1 VRLGL
6 FLMSSPPTSILHLA
20 RPYKA
25 VLFDMDGTLLD
36 SHVAVERVWRGWAA
50 EHGRDSA
57 PIMKVSHGRR
67 TIDTVRAFDIP
78 GLDVEAEVRKIEA
91 MEIADTEGIVAIP
104 GAAELLARLPSDHWA
119 IVTSASRA
127 LATRRL
133 TAAGLPIPA
142 FMINAEQV
150 TQGKPDPE
158 GYNKGASLLGTTADQ
173 CLVFEDAPAGIEAG
187 RRAGSDV
194 VAITAARPFPF
205 EAGCFEVLDYTCVQF
220 ELA

>member
-1 VRLGL
+1 
-6 FLMSSPPTSILHLA
+6 MSASASSILHLS
-20 RPYKA
+20 RPYQA

-67 TIDTVRAFDIP
+67 TIDTIRAFEIP
-78 GLDVEAEVRKIEA
+78 GLDAEAEARKIEA
-91 MEIADTEGIVAIP
+91 LEIADTDGIVPIAGAI
-104 GAAELLARLPSDHWA
+104 ELLARLPADRWA

-127 LATRRL
+127 LATCRL
-133 TAAGLPIPA
+133 AAAGLPIPA

-150 TQGKPDPE
+150 SHGKPDPE
-158 GYNKGASLLGTTADQ
+158 GYLKGAELLGTTADR

-194 VAITAARPFPF
+194 ISIMAARPFPF
-205 EAGCFEVLDYTCVQF
+205 EAGCPEVVDYTRVRF
-220 ELA
+220 ELV

>member
-1 VRLGL
+1 
-6 FLMSSPPTSILHLA
+6 MSSPTSPILHLP
-20 RPYKA
+20 RRYQA

-36 SHVAVERVWRGWAA
+36 SHVAVERVWKKWAA
-50 EHGRDSA
+50 QFGRDSA

-67 TIDTVRAFDIP
+67 TIDTVRAFNIP
-78 GLDVEAEVRKIEA
+78 GLDVEAEVKKIEA
-91 MEIADTEGIVAIP
+91 LEIADTDGIVAIA
-104 GAAELLARLPSDHWA
+104 GAAELLARLPSDRWA

-127 LATRRL
+127 LATCRL

-150 TQGKPDPE
+150 THGKPDPE
-158 GYNKGASLLGTTADQ
+158 GYNKGAALFGTTADQ
-173 CLVFEDAPAGIEAG
+173 CLVFEDAPAGLEAG

-194 VAITAARPFPF
+194 IAITSARPFPF
-205 EAGCFEVLDYTCVQF
+205 EAGCPEVLDYTRVKF

>member
-1 VRLGL
+1 
-6 FLMSSPPTSILHLA
+6 MSSPAAPILHLSRRYQA
-20 RPYKA
+20 I
-25 VLFDMDGTLLD
+25 LFDMDGTLLD
-36 SHVAVERVWRGWAA
+36 SHVAVERVWRKWAA

-57 PIMKVSHGRR
+57 PVMKVSHGRR

-91 MEIADTEGIVAIP
+91 LEIADTEGIVAIA
-104 GAAELLARLPSDHWA
+104 GAAELLARLPSDRWA

-127 LATRRL
+127 LAMSRL

-142 FMINAEQV
+142 FMINAEHV
-150 TQGKPDPE
+150 SHGKPDPE
-158 GYNKGASLLGTTADQ
+158 GYMKGATLCGTTADQ

-205 EAGCFEVLDYTCVQF
+205 EAGCPEVVDYTRVQF

>member
-1 VRLGL
+1 
-6 FLMSSPPTSILHLA
+6 MSSPSSPILRLD

-25 VLFDMDGTLLD
+25 ILFDMDGTLLD
-36 SHVAVERVWRGWAA
+36 SHVAVERVWRDWAA
-50 EHGRDSA
+50 AYGRDSA

-78 GLDVEAEVRKIEA
+78 GLDVEAEVLKIEA
-91 MEIADTEGIVAIP
+91 LEIADTDGIVAIA
-104 GAAELLARLPSDHWA
+104 GAAELLARLPSDRWV

-133 TAAGLPIPA
+133 TAACLPIPA

-150 TQGKPDPE
+150 THGKPDPE
-158 GYNKGASLLGTTADQ
+158 GYNKGAGLLGTTADQ

-194 VAITAARPFPF
+194 VAITAARPFSF
-205 EAGCFEVLDYTCVQF
+205 EAGCSEVLDYNHVQF